1 MKSALVPSCT
11 REGQFCLHCQCP
23 HPFQALSILLA
34 NITLISL
41 CWLPCYKPV
50 IYTSVWF
57 VRELE
62 TLEIAPLSLSLP
74 VETKA
79 QVAQMTDTVKHRL
92 EQLDDMEEG
101 SIKET
106 LNLNMKDYIHK
117 IDTMNQALTSAWQR
131 DQRVMALKIAIQ
143 VRKSG

>member
-1 MKSALVPSCT
+1 M
-11 REGQFCLHCQCP
+11 
-23 HPFQALSILLA
+23 
-34 NITLISL
+34 
-41 CWLPCYKPV
+41 
-50 IYTSVWF
+50 
-57 VRELE
+57 
-62 TLEIAPLSLSLP
+62 
-74 VETKA
+74 ETKA